1 MLRAGESIAHGRRHK
16 HQRAGRVSFSDKS
29 LAPSHVRVLTITSLG
44 ALRPGQGEAVISFPT
59 QKVAEKNRRNKS
71 RKKGVF
77 PENASSEKRLEF
89 QKCEEG
95 QEGIKNLSH

>member
-1 MLRAGESIAHGRRHK
+1 VKQSSVSLHRRW
-16 HQRAGRVSFSDKS
+16 Q
-29 LAPSHVRVLTITSLG
+29 
-44 ALRPGQGEAVISFPT
+44 
-59 QKVAEKNRRNKS
+59 EKQRRNQSGK
-71 RKKGVF
+71 RGVF